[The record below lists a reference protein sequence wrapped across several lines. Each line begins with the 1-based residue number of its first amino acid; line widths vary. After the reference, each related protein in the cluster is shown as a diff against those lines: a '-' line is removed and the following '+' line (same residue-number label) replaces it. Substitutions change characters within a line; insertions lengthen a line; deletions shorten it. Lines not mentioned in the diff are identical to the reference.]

1 MDVGS
6 VLREAWELYRRH
18 VVGFVLTAAV
28 VFVAVDLVAALAEAG
43 ADEGF
48 FAGLVWGAIGT
59 AVTLVGFFWLQGALI
74 ETSRDV
80 RERGGA
86 ASVTAAYAAT
96 RSHLSALIVGGVL
109 LVVGVA
115 VGLLL
120 LIVPGLYL
128 LTRWALVVPVIVL
141 EDRRAGESFSRS
153 SELVKGHGWDVFGVV
168 IVTLVGLIV
177 GRRLIQA
184 LFAPLP
190 DFIDGWL
197 GGLVASSV
205 LAPFVALAWTTMY
218 YRLREVEA

>member
-1 MDVGS
+1 MEVGS
-6 VLREAWELYRRH
+6 VLSEAWELYRRH
-18 VVGFVLTAAV
+18 VVRFVLTAAV
-28 VFVAVDLVAALAEAG
+28 VFVAVDLVAELADAG

-48 FAGLVWGAIGT
+48 FAALVWGIIGT
-59 AVTLVGFFWLQGALI
+59 AVTLVGFFWVQGALI

-86 ASVTAAYAAT
+86 TSVADTYAAT
-96 RSHLSALIVGGVL
+96 RGHLTALIVGGVL
-109 LVVGVA
+109 LVVGVV
-115 VGLLL
+115 VGLVL

-128 LTRWALVVPVIVL
+128 LTRCALVVPVIVL
-141 EDRRAGESFSRS
+141 ENRRAGESFSRS
-153 SELVKGHGWDVFGVV
+153 SELVSGHGWEVFGVV
-168 IVTLVGLIV
+168 FVTLLGLIV

-190 DFIDGWL
+190 DFVDGWL

-218 YRLREVEA
+218 YRLREPA